1 MAGPWCGVWA
11 VVKHHLGYFRKV
23 WRLQHGVEG
32 NGVTGEEAG
41 LNAGAGEVE
50 GRGWRV
56 VPLKAVQWG

>member
-1 MAGPWCGVWA
+1 MA